1 MASAQQT
8 AELWDDA
15 VAARVVAH
23 VSAAAADDELAH
35 PIVCASGI
43 SPSGQIHLGN
53 LREVFTTHLV
63 AEALRRQGHEVVHLH
78 SWDDYDRFRK
88 VPAGVD
94 SSFEQYVGRPLA
106 SIPDP
111 GGEYSSYA
119 DRYMDQFRSELEV
132 LGIRMTERR
141 QSELYPGRHLQR
153 GDPPC
158 DGRARAG
165 VRHARRAADGG
176 SPRDLARGA
185 AARVLPVQAVLH
197 RLFSR

>member
-1 MASAQQT
+1 MASAHA

-23 VSAAAADDELAH
+23 VAAADTGPAGG

-63 AEALRRQGHEVVHLH
+63 VEALRRHGHEVVHLH

-88 VPAGVD
+88 VPACID
-94 SSFEQYVGRPLA
+94 PSFERFVGMPLA

-111 GGEYSSYA
+111 GGEF
-119 DRYMDQFRSELEV
+119 D
-132 LGIRMTERR
+132 
-141 QSELYPGRHLQR
+141 
-153 GDPPC
+153 
-158 DGRARAG
+158 
-165 VRHARRAADGG
+165 
-176 SPRDLARGA
+176 
-185 AARVLPVQAVLH
+185 
-197 RLFSR
+197 